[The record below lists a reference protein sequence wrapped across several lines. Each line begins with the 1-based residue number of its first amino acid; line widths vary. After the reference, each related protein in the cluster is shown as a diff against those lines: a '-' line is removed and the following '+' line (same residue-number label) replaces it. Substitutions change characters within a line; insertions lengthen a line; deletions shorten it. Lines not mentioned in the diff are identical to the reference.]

1 MQKTWVDPWVGKI
14 PWKRKWQPT
23 PEVSPGESWTEEPGG
38 LQSMG
43 PQRVKHDL
51 VTDTTRALS
60 VVKMSVLSKVIFR
73 FNTIPTII
81 PAGLFVK
88 MYKMCKI
95 YTTANEI

>member
-1 MQKTWVDPWVGKI
+1 MFYPWVGKI
-14 PWKRKWQPT
+14 PWKGKWQPT
-23 PEVSPGESWTEEPGG
+23 PQFSPGESWTEEPGG
-38 LQSMG
+38 LQSVG

-51 VTDTTRALS
+51 VTDAAGTLNI
-60 VVKMSVLSKVIFR
+60 VKMSILSKLICR

-88 MYKMCKI
+88 MYKKCKI

>member
-1 MQKTWVDPWVGKI
+1 MI
-14 PWKRKWQPT
+14 PGSGR
-23 PEVSPGESWTEEPGG
+23 SPGKGNGNP
-38 LQSMG
+38 LQSSRLENHGQRSLVGYSLWG